1 MNFFKICKDGRKFE
15 SLVINVELIAE
26 IHDCELFNFYF
37 LMKTLGRMNLE
48 WRKVFLTEFSISSV
62 LN

>member
-37 LMKTLGRMNLE
+37 LMKTLE
-48 WRKVFLTEFSISSV
+48 WISNDAKCFLLSFQSV
-62 LN
+62 AY